1 MEETEIVCFQL
12 ISNAGAARS
21 CYFEALQ
28 KFRNGE
34 ETAGQEL
41 FAQGQEHY
49 REAHQ
54 VHGQLVQKEA
64 GGDTVWMSLLMTHAE
79 DLMMSAETTGEL
91 AKELMAVY
99 GEIHGLKSEFA
110 SLKEQL
116 LQVESD

>member
-1 MEETEIVCFQL
+1 MEETELVCFQL

-28 KFRNGE
+28 KFRNAE
-34 ETAGQEL
+34 EEEGQHL
-41 FAQGQEHY
+41 LTQGQEFY

-64 GGDTVWMSLLMTHAE
+64 NGETVWMSLLMTHAE

-91 AKELMAVY
+91 TKELRCLY
-99 GEIHGLKSEFA
+99 SEIQSLREEFSALKD
-110 SLKEQL
+110 QL
-116 LQVESD
+116 IEVESE